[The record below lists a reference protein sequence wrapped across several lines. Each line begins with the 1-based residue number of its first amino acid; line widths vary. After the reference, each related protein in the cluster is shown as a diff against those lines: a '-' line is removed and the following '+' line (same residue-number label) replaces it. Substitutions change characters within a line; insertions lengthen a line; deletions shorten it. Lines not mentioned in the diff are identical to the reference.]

1 MKKRT
6 RALPAERRAAYRFGN
21 FRLTSDGTL
30 LRGQTAIHL
39 SPKELAVLRFLLAH
53 AGRLV
58 TSAQLKHIVWRDLHV
73 TDESVPRCVSS
84 LRARLQPE
92 ECIDTEYKR
101 GYRISLPVERLV
113 AVLPATLPRLAI
125 LPFDGGFQVPEYM
138 GHAVAEEA
146 AVLLARDAAGRV
158 TLLARDSCFALSHK
172 GLSAQKVGETLSA
185 DLVLTGHLRAFP
197 SHLRLRAEMIRVEDG
212 AQVWAED
219 VLVAQAHAAAAESE
233 LARRLVARLGGDLSI
248 FATADES
255 GEKVH
260 SPNQREAYD
269 LFQRGH
275 YGWQTLTRHRM
286 QDGLQDLFRATE
298 LDPSFLPAQV
308 DLVNVCITQALFG
321 FMAPGIAA
329 EQVRR
334 VARTIPAELEG
345 AEAILP
351 AVGWMRFHVEHDLAG
366 ALEAFDACAD
376 MPHDP
381 WTTRARVMFAL
392 SRHRFAEGISLLEE
406 ALDEDPYSPWLHARL
421 AWAWHLSGETEASVA
436 QADRA
441 LELFPDHEGTAVYG
455 ASILACNGE
464 TARALQIA
472 SQFARRASYFDLAN
486 SVHAYA
492 LICSGQF
499 EQARSVLERMR
510 WLSRERFVLR
520 SFNAANWV
528 LLGDMDS
535 AIADLRHAEATRCPW
550 FFQTLADPRLK
561 PLHSHPEFVRM
572 RRTLARM
579 EAAAGQAGETLHAL
593 TGADEPKVKR

>member
-1 MKKRT
+1 MPT
-6 RALPAERRAAYRFGN
+6 ERRAAYRFGD

-53 AGRLV
+53 SDRLV
-58 TSAQLKHIVWRDLHV
+58 TPAQLKHIVWRDLHV

-84 LRARLQPE
+84 LRARLHPE

-101 GYRISLPVERLV
+101 GYRISLPVERFITV
-113 AVLPATLPRLAI
+113 HDETLPRLAI
-125 LPFDGGFQVPEYM
+125 LPFDTGLQVPEYM

-146 AVLLARDAAGRV
+146 VARLARDAAGRV
-158 TLLARDSCFALSHK
+158 ALLARDSCFALASS
-172 GLSAQKVGETLSA
+172 GLPAQKVGEALNA

-212 AQVWAED
+212 VQVWAED
-219 VLVAQAHAAAAESE
+219 VLVAQGLTAATETE
-233 LARRLVARLGGDLSI
+233 LARRLVARLGGGLSI
-248 FATADES
+248 FASA
-255 GEKVH
+255 GEPKENAH
-260 SPNQREAYD
+260 TPRRHEAYT
-269 LFQRGH
+269 LFRRGH
-275 YGWQTLTRHRM
+275 YEWQTLTRHRM

-334 VARTIPAELEG
+334 VARTIPPELEG

-351 AVGWMRFHVEHDLAG
+351 AVGWVRFHVDHDLAG
-366 ALEAFDACAD
+366 ALEAFSNCAEL
-376 MPHDP
+376 PHDP

-392 SRHRFAEGISLLEE
+392 SRHRFAEGVALLED
-406 ALDEDPYSPWLHARL
+406 ALCEDPYSPWLHAHL
-421 AWAWHLSGETEASVA
+421 AWAWHLAGESETSTA
-436 QADRA
+436 QAERA
-441 LELFPDHEGTAVYG
+441 LELFPDHEGTAIY
-455 ASILACNGE
+455 AATILACNGE
-464 TARALQIA
+464 TARSLHIA
-472 SQFARRASYFDLAN
+472 SEFAQRVSYFDLAN
-486 SVHAYA
+486 SVHAYTLLCA
-492 LICSGQF
+492 GQF
-499 EQARSVLERMR
+499 EEARATLERMR

-528 LLGDMDS
+528 LLGDMES

-550 FFQTLADPRLK
+550 YFQTLADPRLK
-561 PLHSHPEFVRM
+561 PLHGHPEFVRM
-572 RRTLARM
+572 RRSLARM
-579 EAAAGQAGETLHAL
+579 ETAVAGES
-593 TGADEPKVKR
+593 